1 MTLPEI
7 TDPVDLCLP
16 SGRLNPAAV
25 GRTRT
30 PLHRSPLRGWGRS
43 KRWEYWGIMTPEVF
57 VGMTVASLDYAAV
70 PSIYLVVRA
79 TGEHRTIGGL
89 EPLGRGTS
97 IPDTLP
103 PFEASARWGGRL
115 GASEL
120 RMRSA
125 GSATSIRGTAP
136 GFAIDVT
143 SPDAGD
149 TLGVVVPWSD
159 RLFQY
164 TLKDVARPVSGTILI
179 DGREY
184 AVGEGSWA
192 VLDRGRGR
200 WPYRMTWN
208 WAAGSGIVDG
218 RRIGLQLGGK
228 WTVGTGST
236 ENAVFVDGVQHYI
249 GEELAWQYDLDDE
262 HSPWRIVGEHADVT
276 LTPWHRRLEQTNAVV
291 VASTIH
297 QALGTWSGWMLDSSG
312 ARVSVDG
319 LVGWAEQAQN
329 RW

>member
-1 MTLPEI
+1 MTLPEL

-16 SGRLNPAAV
+16 NGRLNPAAV

-43 KRWEYWGIMTPEVF
+43 KRWEYWGIVTPDLF
-57 VGMTVASLDYAAV
+57 VGLTISSLDYAAV
-70 PSIYLVVRA
+70 PSIYLVERA
-79 TGEHRTIGGL
+79 TGAHRTIGGL
-89 EPLGRGTS
+89 VPLARGTS

-103 PFEASARWGGRL
+103 PFEASTRWGG

-120 RMRSA
+120 RMLSE

-143 SPDAGD
+143 SPDVGD
-149 TLGVVVPWSD
+149 ALGVVVPWSD

-164 TLKDVARPVSGTILI
+164 TLKDVARPVSGTITV
-179 DGREY
+179 DDRQF

-208 WAAGSGIVDG
+208 WAAGSG
-218 RRIGLQLGGK
+218 L
-228 WTVGTGST
+228 
-236 ENAVFVDGVQHYI
+236 VDGVQHYI
-249 GEELAWQYDLDDE
+249 GEELTWQYDLDDE
-262 HSPWRIVGEHADVT
+262 ASPWRIVGEHADVT
-276 LTPWHRRLEQTNAVV
+276 LTPWHRRLERTNAVI
-291 VASTIH
+291 VASMIH
-297 QALGTWSGWMLDSSG
+297 QALGTWSGWMLDTSG
-312 ARVSVDG
+312 TRVSVDG